1 MRNEWPNGKYLMA
14 RRPAARRPVVT
25 GTRIS
30 ADWRASVPSW
40 PISAMLANI
49 RPEDYEAT
57 ARAFE
62 THHRGAG
69 TVSDD
74 WMREWKQWC
83 RDVLVGRRERAG
95 HFEAPVEVA
104 SISLFD

>member
-1 MRNEWPNGKYLMA
+1 MA
-14 RRPAARRPVVT
+14 RRPAARRPIVA
-25 GTRIS
+25 GTRIP
-30 ADWRASVPSW
+30 ADWRASVSSW
-40 PISAMLANI
+40 TIWAMLANI

-62 THHRGAG
+62 AHHRGAG
-69 TVSDD
+69 TVSAD
-74 WMREWKQWC
+74 WFGEWKQWC
-83 RDVLVGRRERAG
+83 RDICVGRRERAG